1 MRCLFRR
8 SNRAFHRRRGATT
21 VEFAFTVP
29 VFFVVLFSCLEISRM
44 NMIRQTAN
52 NAAYEAVRA
61 CIVPGA
67 KNSEGVAAATTLL
80 KSIGVHG
87 YTVTVSPDEIKDT
100 TETVTATVVV
110 PFASNTWGKSFLKS
124 RGSASV
130 TCTMTRDWVVSTR
143 SASP

>member
-1 MRCLFRR
+1 MRPFFRR
-8 SNRAFHRRRGATT
+8 SIRTFRHRRGATL

-29 VFFVVLFSCLEISRM
+29 VFFVVLFSCVEISRM

-67 KNSEGVAAATTLL
+67 TNAEGVAVATAILQT
-80 KSIGVHG
+80 IGVQG
-87 YTVTVSPDEIKDT
+87 YTVTVTPAEIKDT
-100 TETVTATVVV
+100 TATVTATVVV
-110 PFASNTWGKSFLKS
+110 PYELNTWGRGILSH
-124 RGSASV
+124 GSASV

-143 SASP
+143 SASS

>member
-1 MRCLFRR
+1 M
-8 SNRAFHRRRGATT
+8 

-67 KNSEGVAAATTLL
+67 TNAEGVAAATSLL
-80 KSIGVHG
+80 RSIGVQG
-87 YTVTVSPDEIKDT
+87 YTVTVTPATISDT
-100 TETVTATVVV
+100 TPSVTATIVV
-110 PFASNTWGKSFLKS
+110 PFDKNTWGGRAVLS

-143 SASP
+143 SSSN